1 MIKVISII
9 KLPLTFILCT
19 NIHLSIHGQIDEV
32 NVQKK
37 YVTKDTSNK
46 NDAVLILYNNGTF
59 INFGLTKT
67 EIQKDLSIWF
77 TLGSFL
83 YYEDKVLFKSNPDES
98 NSELILDKI
107 KKYYNL
113 HKDYYLIKNSHKYK
127 REVYKDYPFKVKN
140 DNLID
145 ERKKI
150 EYVEMNN

>member
-9 KLPLTFILCT
+9 KLSLTFILCT
-19 NIHLSIHGQIDEV
+19 TIHLSVQGQIDEV

-37 YVTKDTSNK
+37 YVIKDTSNK
-46 NDAVLILYNNGTF
+46 NDAVLILYTNGTF

-77 TLGSFL
+77 TVGSFL

-98 NSELILDKI
+98 NSALILNKI
-107 KKYYNL
+107 KDYYNL
-113 HKDYYLIKNSHKYK
+113 HNNHYLIKNSHRYK
-127 REVYKDYPFKVKN
+127 REVYKDYPFMIKN
-140 DNLID
+140 NNLLD

-150 EYVEMNN
+150 EYVEIN